1 MAVAFITGLLVGII
15 VGALGAG
22 GGILSVPILVYILH
36 QDPHDAAAASLVIV
50 GITALVALPGR
61 ARQGHVRWRDG
72 AIFGALSMLG
82 SVLGGLAS
90 RLVSPAILMVLFA
103 GLLLCVGVL
112 MVRSAW
118 VARRVAHYLDDDAA
132 AGTQGLSA
140 RFDQG
145 AGAQADQRPGAQ
157 PGQAPARPEAEQDDT
172 ALPSSNWRRLLL
184 LVAAATVT
192 GLLTGF
198 FGVGGGFAV
207 VPMLVLV
214 MHFGMKEASG
224 TSLLVMII
232 ASLAGLASRYGSSVS
247 IDWPVVLFFTA
258 GSAVGGIL
266 GGPVAR
272 RAPSWVLTACFA
284 ALLIGVAVAVAVEAI
299 PPLLAG

>member
-72 AIFGALSMLG
+72 SICGALSMLG

-140 RFDQG
+140 QFDQG
-145 AGAQADQRPGAQ
+145 AGAGDAFWHEGGLWHLA
-157 PGQAPARPEAEQDDT
+157 ARHDNCI
-172 ALPSSNWRRLLL
+172 SCRL
-184 LVAAATVT
+184 
-192 GLLTGF
+192 GLTLR
-198 FGVGGGFAV
+198 
-207 VPMLVLV
+207 L
-214 MHFGMKEASG
+214 
-224 TSLLVMII
+224 
-232 ASLAGLASRYGSSVS
+232 
-247 IDWPVVLFFTA
+247 
-258 GSAVGGIL
+258 
-266 GGPVAR
+266 
-272 RAPSWVLTACFA
+272 
-284 ALLIGVAVAVAVEAI
+284 
-299 PPLLAG
+299 

>member
-1 MAVAFITGLLVGII
+1 
-15 VGALGAG
+15 
-22 GGILSVPILVYILH
+22 
-36 QDPHDAAAASLVIV
+36 
-50 GITALVALPGR
+50 
-61 ARQGHVRWRDG
+61 
-72 AIFGALSMLG
+72 
-82 SVLGGLAS
+82 
-90 RLVSPAILMVLFA
+90 
-103 GLLLCVGVL
+103 
-112 MVRSAW
+112 
-118 VARRVAHYLDDDAA
+118 
-132 AGTQGLSA
+132 
-140 RFDQG
+140 
-145 AGAQADQRPGAQ
+145 
-157 PGQAPARPEAEQDDT
+157 
-172 ALPSSNWRRLLL
+172 
-184 LVAAATVT
+184 
-192 GLLTGF
+192 
-198 FGVGGGFAV
+198 
-207 VPMLVLV
+207 